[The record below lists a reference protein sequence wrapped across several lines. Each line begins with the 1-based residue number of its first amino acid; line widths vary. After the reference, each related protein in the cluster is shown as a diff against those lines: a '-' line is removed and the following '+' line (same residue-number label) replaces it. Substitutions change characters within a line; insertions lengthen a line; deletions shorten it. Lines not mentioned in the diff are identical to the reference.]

1 MSKHQASAQEQT
13 LKKLL
18 NEFVSGP
25 FSPLTSSRALR
36 VGASP
41 EPIPHLTWYI
51 YTLLSLDVILPSWL
65 LYFVLFPLESC
76 ELPGSSFGALAA
88 FSITSPPPTTTPAQQ
103 RTKSP
108 RGTVKAQSTHNPQV
122 DTLVQR
128 ERLRGGG
135 TKGSL
140 TWDTDSCP
148 LARAA
153 LLYPAQLLC
162 QCKAG

>member
-1 MSKHQASAQEQT
+1 M
-13 LKKLL
+13 
-18 NEFVSGP
+18 
-25 FSPLTSSRALR
+25 LR

-41 EPIPHLTWYI
+41 EPIPHLTWYV

-65 LYFVLFPLESC
+65 LDSVLFPVSC
-76 ELPGSSFGALAA
+76 ELPGGSFRALAA
-88 FSITSPPPTTTPAQQ
+88 FSIASPLPTTTPAQK

-108 RGTVKAQSTHNPQV
+108 RSTVKAQSTRNPQV
-122 DTLVQR
+122 DTLAQR
-128 ERLRGGG
+128 EWLRGGG